1 MEVARS
7 VTRLRGAIANLKE
20 AFCVEGCGEDI
31 LSGEVQLSTKV
42 QKCKGKFLGE
52 IYLHS
57 IQRHKIL
64 RENPI

>member
-57 IQRHKIL
+57 I
-64 RENPI
+64 